1 MTTCKIKIILF
12 TFFCFI
18 SSLYGYAQN
27 AKADSLKEVL
37 SNTTADT
44 MKVYLMY
51 KISDAFSL
59 TQIPEAKKYAD
70 SALELAQIIN
80 YKKGMARSHTRL
92 GNIFNNTGEFD
103 TSLAEH
109 YASLKLSEEL
119 EDETGIAASYNNIAL
134 MYTTRRLS
142 EDYKNA
148 ISNFIKAKESYEKLK
163 DSSNLTTVLL
173 NIGDGYE
180 KMDMLDSAF
189 IFSSKAKE
197 IAIRRKDYESLGVIF
212 INLGYISYKQNKT
225 GEALKD
231 LRAGI
236 YFMKEIDD
244 NYNLAAAWSSLA
256 QCFGKLKKSDSLE
269 FYAKKAIE
277 MGDSTS
283 NYGIVL
289 EAADQL
295 SKHYAATGNYSSYYI
310 YKELAAKN
318 DSIINDNKQTVRIEQ
333 LKTQEQIRQGDIV
346 AKKLEA
352 AELRSQNIQKGIII
366 GLIITLFIALLIFS
380 QKNIHPRAIEALS
393 VIVLLLA
400 FEFITLIIHPYVEK
414 LTHHNPIYMLM
425 ILAVVAAIL
434 GPLHHRLTHLLKHKL
449 VHKHH
454 HHHSHKKNT
463 EDIKVEVPQ
472 NNEGKTIIKIDPS
485 HKTATVA
492 KVTHPEKQGHKKD
505 EKLDEQ
511 PNSPTKK

>member
-1 MTTCKIKIILF
+1 MTICKPKII
-12 TFFCFI
+12 FFIFFSFI
-18 SSLYGYAQN
+18 SSLHGYAQN
-27 AKADSLKEVL
+27 AEADSLKGLL
-37 SNTTADT
+37 SNATADT
-44 MKVYLMY
+44 MKVYYLY
-51 KISDAFSL
+51 KISDAYSL
-59 TQIPEAKKYAD
+59 TQLPEAKKYAD
-70 SALELAQIIN
+70 SALELAKRIN

-109 YASLKLSEEL
+109 LASLELCEEMK
-119 EDETGIAASYNNIAL
+119 DESGIAASYNNIAL

-142 EDYKNA
+142 QDYKNA
-148 ISNFIKAKESYEKLK
+148 ITNFIKAKESYEKLK

-189 IFSSKAKE
+189 IFASKAKQ

-212 INLGYISYKQNKT
+212 INLGYISYKRNKIE
-225 GEALKD
+225 EALKD
-231 LRAGI
+231 LRSGI
-236 YFMKEIDD
+236 YYMKEIDD
-244 NYNLAAAWSSLA
+244 NYNLASAWSSLA
-256 QCFGKLKKSDSLE
+256 QCFGKLKNSDSLE

-289 EAADQL
+289 EAASEL
-295 SKHYAATGNYSSYYI
+295 SKHYAATGNYSSYYV

-318 DSIINDNKQTVRIEQ
+318 DSIINDNRQTARIEQ
-333 LKTQEQIRQGDIV
+333 LKVQEQIRQDGIV

-393 VIVLLLA
+393 VIVLLLV

-425 ILAVVAAIL
+425 ILAGVAAFL

-454 HHHSHKKNT
+454 HSHKKT
-463 EDIKVEVPQ
+463 KEAV
-472 NNEGKTIIKIDPS
+472 KTGEAQTTNKENHEPGYKKPALPVVS
-485 HKTATVA
+485 HHEKSAEL
-492 KVTHPEKQGHKKD
+492 KKEEKHDEHPKFPVKK
-505 EKLDEQ
+505 
-511 PNSPTKK
+511 